1 MKSICVYVWAVIFL
15 MGGGVFAEEP
25 EREAE
30 NNIHVEEVAGV
41 SEEGEAQSDAEEV
54 AREEKAQNAQREE
67 VQPR

>member
-30 NNIHVEEVAGV
+30 NNIHVEEVARV
-41 SEEGEAQSDAEEV
+41 SEEGEAQSDAETCS
-54 AREEKAQNAQREE
+54 
-67 VQPR
+67 